1 MSEEIENETREIT
14 NLRLKELLEDEARNS
29 DIKVKGSVAVLQTP
43 EQRESEK
50 NFEDWKAQKTQYK
63 IIPEFETAHEIVNCL
78 LGTTQHHGLILIG
91 EGGIGKSVLTLS
103 SIKET
108 LEPKDWEYAN
118 GYSTPLSLYN
128 FLYEN
133 REKRVIILD
142 DVEGIFNNKIALSI
156 LKSALWENEGKR
168 ICHYA
173 STSDKL
179 TIPKRFVMNSKVILL
194 CNEIPKD
201 NQPSTRAMIS
211 RTMLYKVNFS
221 FGQKIKI
228 CETFIDKDTTL
239 TQEQKDEI
247 KVILLTNVTEAT
259 KDFNFRTLRKLI
271 AFVQYNPQKAEKLF
285 IETTEMDEDKS
296 AYLHVIK
303 LTPEVKAQII
313 LFMEQTGKSRATFF
327 RIKRNVKVSSK

>member
-1 MSEEIENETREIT
+1 MSEEQISNEK
-14 NLRLKELLEDEARNS
+14 LKELLEKHAQES
-29 DIKVKGSVAVLQTP
+29 GVQVKGEVAHLQTP
-43 EQRESEK
+43 EQRQAEQDFK
-50 NFEDWKAQKTQYK
+50 DWKAQATQYK

-78 LGTTQHHGLILIG
+78 LETQQHHGLILIG

-103 SIKET
+103 SIKEV
-108 LEPKDWEYAN
+108 LKPEDWEYAN

-133 REKRVIILD
+133 RNKRVIILD

-156 LKSALWENEGKR
+156 LKSALWENEEKR

-179 TIPKRFVMNSKVILL
+179 VIPKRFIMNSKIILL
-194 CNEIPKD
+194 CNEVPRE
-201 NQPSTRAMIS
+201 NHLSTRAMIS

-228 CETFIDKDTTL
+228 CEAFIDEDKKLTL
-239 TQEQKDEI
+239 EQKDRI
-247 KVILLTNVTEAT
+247 KFILLTNITEAT

-271 AFVQYNPQKAEKLF
+271 AFVQYNQLKAEKLF
-285 IETTEMDEDKS
+285 VETTEIDEDKS
-296 AYLHVIK
+296 AYLQVIK
-303 LTPEVKAQII
+303 LTTEVKTQIV
-313 LFMEQTGKSRATFF
+313 LFSELTGKSRATFF
-327 RIKRNVKVSSK
+327 RIKRSFKVSSK